1 VQETA
6 TLINKKQGK
15 VHRYFSNVWRY
26 RQLMLMLLPTLAY
39 FIVFRY
45 GPITGIV
52 IAFQDFIPRVGRGF
66 FQSIL
71 ESEWVGFDNFT
82 RFIHSMNGV
91 QIVINT
97 ILISLYKI
105 IFGFPAPIILAI
117 LLNEIR
123 NDKFK
128 KVTQTICYLPHFIS
142 WVILAGIIRI
152 MISPDYGILIP
163 VFKALNMDVINFL
176 GEPALFRSLLVT
188 TDIYQSIGWGSI
200 IYLAAI
206 SGIDHEL
213 YEAAAIDGAG
223 KMKKLLYITLPS
235 ISSTIV
241 VMFILRI
248 GKILSAGFDQ
258 VFNLYNPAVYQVAD
272 IIDTYI
278 YRVGLVQA
286 QFSYT
291 AAIGFFQALI
301 GFSLVL
307 TTNFIAKRTG
317 QEGIW

>member
-1 VQETA
+1 MQDTA
-6 TLINKKQGK
+6 TLTNKKRGK
-15 VHRYFSNVWRY
+15 AHRYFCNVWRH
-26 RQLMLMLLPTLAY
+26 RQLMLMILPTLAY
-39 FIVFRY
+39 FIIFRY

-52 IAFQDFIPRVGRGF
+52 IAFQDFIPRMGSGF
-66 FQSIL
+66 FKSIL
-71 ESEWVGFDNFT
+71 ESEWVGLDNFR

-91 QIVINT
+91 QIVVNT

-176 GEPALFRSLLVT
+176 GEPALFRSLLVS

-223 KMKKLLYITLPS
+223 KLKKLLYITLPS

-291 AAIGFFQALI
+291 AAIGFFQSLI
-301 GFSLVL
+301 GFTLVL